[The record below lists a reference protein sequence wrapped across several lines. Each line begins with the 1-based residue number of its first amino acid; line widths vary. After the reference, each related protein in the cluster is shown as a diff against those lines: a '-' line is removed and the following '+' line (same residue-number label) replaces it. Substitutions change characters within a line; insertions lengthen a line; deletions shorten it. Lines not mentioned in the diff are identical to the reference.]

1 MYLTEGI
8 IDQGD
13 FFHKMV
19 GVFPVQAHMQK
30 TRASL
35 GYREVTT
42 QSSCCFGPEGT
53 ILRGHEFHYSSID
66 KMPDHIDRV
75 YVVNNGTSE
84 GYTYKKV
91 LGGYMHLHFGFAP
104 RLAEEF
110 IHFINFS
117 RE

>member
-1 MYLTEGI
+1 
-8 IDQGD
+8 
-13 FFHKMV
+13 
-19 GVFPVQAHMQK
+19 MQK

-42 QSSCCFGPEGT
+42 QSTCCFVPAGT

-66 KMPDHIDRV
+66 KMPEHIERV
-75 YVVNNGTSE
+75 YAVNNGTSE
-84 GYTYKKV
+84 GYAYKKA

-104 RLAEEF
+104 QVANE
-110 IHFINFS
+110 FINFC